1 MKGSMSTS
9 SEVSKVSGDTAV
21 LGAGSFEQ
29 HSHHLPLQT
38 DFFFAEKISA
48 EVAERLDAFYL
59 NPLPYSSSVEHRGF
73 AGTVFLKPQTVK
85 SVIWDIAQSVSEWGI
100 RYLAVLNCHGGN
112 FVLNPAVREW
122 NMESRLPHTMLIDFY
137 TGLTETGVN
146 LHAGCVE
153 TSLMLYL
160 APEQVREKSMR
171 DFVPE
176 QGREDLTHFG
186 MKGLSPEGVWGYPS
200 EATREKGERW
210 FREAVD
216 YCIARV
222 KTLREGFDRIA
233 AP

>member
-1 MKGSMSTS
+1 MSSTNEVGSC
-9 SEVSKVSGDTAV
+9 DTAI
-21 LGAGSFEQ
+21 LGVGSFEQ

-73 AGTVFLKPQTVK
+73 AGTVFLRPQTVK
-85 SVIWDIAQSVSEWGI
+85 RVIWDIAQSVSDWGV

-112 FVLNPAVREW
+112 FVLNPAIREW
-122 NMESRLPHTMLIDFY
+122 NMESRFPHTMLIDFY
-137 TGLTETGVN
+137 SGLTGTGVD

-160 APEQVREKSMR
+160 APEQVREKSMQ

-186 MKGLSPEGVWGYPS
+186 MKGLSTEGVWGRPS
-200 EATREKGERW
+200 EASREKGEQW

-222 KTLREGFDRIA
+222 KTLTEWFNRLDA
-233 AP
+233 L